1 MDQPRKLVLF
11 FAVSLGFMLLWSN
24 LVMPFFLPPKKPVD
38 PAAVEQNAEDQDE
51 DEAAGQDGDTAV
63 AVKQT
68 PDGDPAKAGDG
79 SNDAPAAIAQA
90 PNTVKEAEPSEV
102 VLGSIDPKS
111 GYYLNVTLT
120 SLGAAIDSI
129 ELNDPKFLELDRSKQ
144 LMLIG
149 DTPTNYRTLST
160 GVNVIDAELK
170 KQDKTLA
177 DWNWDYVADE
187 TTTTAGG
194 NSKVVF
200 RVEIAGIEVRKTY
213 SMSPVPANEKLSDA
227 EARKS
232 TLAGYLIDCEL
243 TFTNKSAATDQLIYQ
258 LQGPVGLRL
267 ENEVHAR
274 ENRKLQ
280 VAFGGGKNAADDT
293 QRASAVY
300 NAVEDDEVE
309 VWKSPFRYVGVD
321 NTYFAAL
328 VIADPEV
335 QTIGEIKPMVIDPN
349 KKKPDYSDISLELT
363 SLPVVVAPGKPVT
376 HKFQMFAGPRRR
388 QLLDQ
393 KPLEAS
399 KVLNLGWFGFVARG
413 MLWLLGKFHSWGLP
427 YGLAIIC
434 LTISV
439 RGLMF
444 PISRKQA
451 LGAQKMK
458 DLQPE
463 IQALKDKYKD
473 DKEKIAKAQMELFAK
488 HRYNPLAGCLPLF
501 FQFPI
506 FIGLYTALYQ
516 VVDLRLAKFLWIDNL
531 AAPDATFKL
540 PVELPFLGSDFSILP
555 ICTVF
560 LFLAQQKLFMPPP
573 TSEEQAMQHKMMNF
587 MTIAFGFFFWHSP
600 AGLCLYFI
608 ASSLWGITERKLLA
622 RTSDKKKELAAA
634 NPELAMAAPSG
645 KSTVTVLA
653 EKKTERKPGFL
664 QRKLQELS
672 DAAAAANETGTV
684 RNDGDI
690 RDKKNKNKNKKKK
703 KR

>member
-38 PAAVEQNAEDQDE
+38 PAAVEQNAEDE
-51 DEAAGQDGDTAV
+51 NEAAGQDGDTAV

-90 PNTVKEAEPSEV
+90 PNTVKEAEPTEV

-258 LQGPVGLRL
+258 LQGPIGLRL

-363 SLPVVVAPGKPVT
+363 SLPVVVAP
-376 HKFQMFAGPRRR
+376 
-388 QLLDQ
+388 
-393 KPLEAS
+393 
-399 KVLNLGWFGFVARG
+399 
-413 MLWLLGKFHSWGLP
+413 
-427 YGLAIIC
+427 
-434 LTISV
+434 
-439 RGLMF
+439 
-444 PISRKQA
+444 
-451 LGAQKMK
+451 
-458 DLQPE
+458 
-463 IQALKDKYKD
+463 
-473 DKEKIAKAQMELFAK
+473 
-488 HRYNPLAGCLPLF
+488 
-501 FQFPI
+501 
-506 FIGLYTALYQ
+506 
-516 VVDLRLAKFLWIDNL
+516 
-531 AAPDATFKL
+531 
-540 PVELPFLGSDFSILP
+540 
-555 ICTVF
+555 
-560 LFLAQQKLFMPPP
+560 
-573 TSEEQAMQHKMMNF
+573 
-587 MTIAFGFFFWHSP
+587 
-600 AGLCLYFI
+600 
-608 ASSLWGITERKLLA
+608 
-622 RTSDKKKELAAA
+622 
-634 NPELAMAAPSG
+634 
-645 KSTVTVLA
+645 
-653 EKKTERKPGFL
+653 
-664 QRKLQELS
+664 
-672 DAAAAANETGTV
+672 
-684 RNDGDI
+684 
-690 RDKKNKNKNKKKK
+690 
-703 KR
+703 